1 MTRTPH
7 SARRILSAL
16 VISIA
21 VAGLV
26 PALAAPATAAPLTAS
41 ASASTEAGKGK
52 VKLDGKLGKDR
63 VKVGEK
69 VSLKGNLDVLD
80 AARADGTQTLEAVI
94 VQQLQAGVWVNLANT
109 SCRPNGGFSFSL
121 SFSLSA
127 TISLRLYHPET
138 TLYAAAYSSTNLT
151 LRVG

>member
-1 MTRTPH
+1 MTRTPL

-26 PALAAPATAAPLTAS
+26 PALAAPATAAPITAS
-41 ASASTEAGKGK
+41 AEAGKGK
-52 VKLDGKLGKDR
+52 VKLDGKLGKDH

-69 VSLKGNLDVLD
+69 VDLKGNLKVLE
-80 AARADGTQTLEAVI
+80 ARADGTQTLEAVI
-94 VQQLQAGVWVNLANT
+94 VQQLQAGVWVNLADT
-109 SCRPNGGFSFSL
+109 TCRPNGGFSFSL

>member
-1 MTRTPH
+1 MTRTPL

-26 PALAAPATAAPLTAS
+26 PALAAPATAAPITAS
-41 ASASTEAGKGK
+41 AEAGKGK
-52 VKLDGKLGKDR
+52 VKLDGKLGKDH

-69 VSLKGNLDVLD
+69 VDLKGNLKVLE
-80 AARADGTQTLEAVI
+80 ARADGTQTLEAVI

-109 SCRPNGGFSFSL
+109 TCRPNGGFSFSL

-127 TISLRLYHPET
+127 TVSLRLYHPET

>member
-1 MTRTPH
+1 MTRTPL

-26 PALAAPATAAPLTAS
+26 PALAAPATAAPITAS
-41 ASASTEAGKGK
+41 AEAGKGK
-52 VKLDGKLGKDR
+52 VKLDGKLAKDH

-69 VSLKGNLDVLD
+69 VSLKGNLNVLD

-94 VQQLQAGVWVNLANT
+94 VQQLQAGLWVNLANT

>member
-1 MTRTPH
+1 MTRTPL

-26 PALAAPATAAPLTAS
+26 PALAAPATAAPITAS
-41 ASASTEAGKGK
+41 AEAGKGK
-52 VKLDGKLGKDR
+52 VKLDGKLGKDH

-69 VSLKGNLDVLD
+69 VDLKGNLKVLE
-80 AARADGTQTLEAVI
+80 ARADGTQTLEAVI

-109 SCRPNGGFSFSL
+109 TCRPNGGFSFSL